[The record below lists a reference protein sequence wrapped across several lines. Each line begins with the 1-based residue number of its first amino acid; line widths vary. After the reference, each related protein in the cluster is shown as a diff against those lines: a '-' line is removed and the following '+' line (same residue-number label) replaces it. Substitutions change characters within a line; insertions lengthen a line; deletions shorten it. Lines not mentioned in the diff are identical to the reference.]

1 MHLLR
6 ELSTKIRWYDIS
18 INHLPISMFDEIIHI
33 ALDAA
38 TRNFNLRN
46 EILREID
53 LPNKKEDILFLRCKH
68 F

>member
-1 MHLLR
+1 MH
-6 ELSTKIRWYDIS
+6 D
-18 INHLPISMFDEIIHI
+18 PFFDEIIHI